1 MSSGGDRYPILTFLC
16 RASQNIDVRVEPCC
30 SAQRLTSD
38 GLIHVEHHIIAYD
51 CLPKLSNPLAA
62 PFHPADPL
70 ACLAEVSYT
79 QLAVPLLLERV
90 RAFLSDLDQYS
101 ERNALAV
108 LFQVQQESSN
118 ALEQERFRKC
128 GLRRRE

>member
-1 MSSGGDRYPILTFLC
+1 MQN
-16 RASQNIDVRVEPCC
+16 RAQVRHVG
-30 SAQRLTSD
+30 AQRLTCD
-38 GLIHVEHHIIAYD
+38 GLIHVEHHIVAYD